1 MRNSDKRKFQIMY
14 ILTTINKNYCLPIIY
29 KCNINT
35 NTYSLRVFFLTP
47 TSLKNTLT
55 NTKMMKEKKNEK
67 LFKIKLELQFGK

>member
-35 NTYSLRVFFLTP
+35 STYSLKFFF
-47 TSLKNTLT
+47 NTH
-55 NTKMMKEKKNEK
+55 
-67 LFKIKLELQFGK
+67 LFKKHTDKHKDDERKKK

>member
-1 MRNSDKRKFQIMY
+1 MQYKYKYLFF
-14 ILTTINKNYCLPIIY
+14 KN
-29 KCNINT
+29 
-35 NTYSLRVFFLTP
+35 FFITP